1 MLSVPTRLVTALML
15 AVGCASAP
23 KPKPVPSCKVPEEAQ
38 LEIESSDRV
47 NLDESGRSL
56 PTVLRVYQLSELG
69 KIQQAT
75 FEDVW
80 VDPKQAL
87 GETLLGGE
95 ELTLYPGQLA
105 VHRFKRNPAADFL
118 VGVAVFR
125 MPVGEAWRTIQEWPL
140 PGDPCGE
147 TKRKDTAPK
156 LERLRVRMFLSDYRI
171 ESVNNYA
178 AYPKRRCPGGVSDCA
193 GAAAPSELPRAKRNQ
208 RLRTFEEDPSEARPT
223 MNSKNAGGVP

>member
-1 MLSVPTRLVTALML
+1 MLSVTARLATMLLL

-23 KPKPVPSCKVPEEAQ
+23 RPKAIPSCKVPEEAQ

-80 VDPKQAL
+80 ADPKQAL

-147 TKRKDTAPK
+147 TRRKDAAPK

-193 GAAAPSELPRAKRNQ
+193 GSAAPTELPQTRRNQ
-208 RLRTFEEDPSEARPT
+208 RLRSFEEDPSEARPT
-223 MNSKNAGGVP
+223 VNSKNAGGVP